1 MDANKSLRARYYL
14 TFGMLLVLLVATVI
28 TAEMH
33 LGQWALQVCLLIAA
47 MKVGLIAVV
56 FMHLGQNAALF
67 RIFVGAG
74 LITCSLLFVL
84 AGCDYLTR
92 I

>member
-33 LGQWALQVCLLIAA
+33 LGQWALPVCLLIAA

>member
-1 MDANKSLRARYYL
+1 MNATESSRMKYYV
-14 TFGMLLVLLVATVI
+14 TFGMLQILVAATVI

-33 LGQWALQVCLLIAA
+33 LGKWALPVCLMIAA
-47 MKVGLIAVV
+47 IKVGLIAVV
-56 FMHLGQNAALF
+56 FMHLGENAALF
-67 RIFVGAG
+67 RIFVAAS
-74 LITCSLLFVL
+74 LMTCSLLFVL